1 MRTFPAGTDEAVGR
15 SANVV
20 IRTDFSDDEGWLG
33 TLEALEQAPE
43 DRDDDDVEV
52 DNFVIDDPSWAE
64 ATPDEILEVV
74 RRDRYLAEYLD
85 VVLVADKQTVAG
97 EEHLLLVVTA
107 YDPQDEMYDDVVEC
121 GREFRCLPSETHAI
135 VANLGIGNMGFEDF
149 SAAAAASPDGIFRGW
164 S

>member
-1 MRTFPAGTDEAVGR
+1 MRAFPAGADEAVER

-20 IRTDFSDDEGWLG
+20 IRTDFSDDGGWLG

-43 DRDDDDVEV
+43 DWEDDEFEV

-74 RRDRYLAEYLD
+74 RRDQYLAEYLD
-85 VVLVADKQTVAG
+85 VFLVADKQAVAG

-107 YDPQDEMYDDVVEC
+107 YDPQDEMYDDVVRF
-121 GREFRCLPSETHAI
+121 GREFRCLPSEAHSI
-135 VANLGIGNMGFEDF
+135 IANLGVGNMDF
-149 SAAAAASPDGIFRGW
+149 QEFSKAAAASSDGVFRGW
-164 S
+164 P